1 MPEKLIPVYTDEA
14 VYVCD
19 SCSKGTLVFN
29 GNIDDNRKFEHTCNG
44 CEGTFLLPKH
54 YPYMVHTPE
63 EEEEDIPDSFIRTRV
78 NFEGIDNISD
88 LTFVLNQILDVVLIN
103 PSDMSPEDADRVSYL
118 EKEGVISF

>member
-29 GNIDDNRKFEHTCNG
+29 GNINDDMKFEHDCTECKKS
-44 CEGTFLLPKH
+44 FLLTKH
-54 YPYMVHTPE
+54 YPHLVHIPAE
-63 EEEEDIPDSFIRTRV
+63 EKEDIPDSFIRTKV